1 MRECF
6 KNWLEGKGLLLT
18 ILTSLLVII
27 LGVGFSL
34 NEIEKEDN
42 KIEAIRNIALSVG
55 AIVTFIFAIW
65 RSSIADKTARANFEA
80 LNHSTKVH
88 LNEIFTKATEQ
99 LASEQSA
106 IKLAGIYSLEKVTKE
121 TYEYDQIIMNVLCS
135 FVRSPKYEGE
145 EFKEY
150 MEQNR
155 QFFIKYRK
163 PVDAAIGVII
173 SIMRKEPYRSR
184 KKGLLIDLSETTLKK
199 KFFNGFNL
207 QAANFEDATLEG
219 VDFSGAYLM
228 GANCQNASFKNVYL
242 VKTKM
247 EGAYLMGANLLEVV
261 NYSGAIF
268 KGAMYDDNTIFPEY
282 FNPEENEMIYINRLK
297 TKPND

>member
-1 MRECF
+1 V
-6 KNWLEGKGLLLT
+6 KQ
-18 ILTSLLVII
+18 
-27 LGVGFSL
+27 
-34 NEIEKEDN
+34 
-42 KIEAIRNIALSVG
+42 
-55 AIVTFIFAIW
+55 
-65 RSSIADKTARANFEA
+65 
-80 LNHSTKVH
+80 H
-88 LNEIFTKATEQ
+88 
-99 LASEQSA
+99 
-106 IKLAGIYSLEKVTKE
+106 
-121 TYEYDQIIMNVLCS
+121 
-135 FVRSPKYEGE
+135 
-145 EFKEY
+145 
-150 MEQNR
+150 
-155 QFFIKYRK
+155 
-163 PVDAAIGVII
+163 
-173 SIMRKEPYRSR
+173 
-184 KKGLLIDLSETTLKK
+184 LKK